1 MQTHD
6 FNRLQFDCHRH
17 QLQRHA
23 VSGGRSALT
32 MPVFLAVALSM
43 VLAGCTVGPNFVH
56 PIPLTTAHWSSPPAT
71 PRPIKN
77 PRESTTTEETANLRR
92 WWADFNDPML
102 SSLIERSMAS
112 NLDVRAAVLRIEEA
126 RAQRGVTAASFWP
139 SLSTN
144 ASYVDTRISTTTLTG
159 KLYNSVGTSAAG
171 VSIPNPSNQYQL
183 GADVSWEVDLFG
195 RVRRSVEVAD
205 ASIEA
210 SVEDQHAAL
219 VSLQGDVAQ
228 SYIELR
234 GAQLRKATTEQSIAT
249 TSELLELAQKRRAVG
264 LTSDI
269 DVVEATAQLTATR
282 AQWPVIDLAIT
293 QAINQLSRLLGQEPE
308 SLRAELNTAAPL
320 PPLPPTVPIGFP
332 AELAR
337 RRPDIRKAE
346 ANLHAATAEI
356 GVAVA
361 GLFPRLTFTGSGG
374 FQSETIAQLTKW
386 ASRFFSIGPTLE
398 LPVFDLGRW
407 KTIKVQDVRAKEA
420 AVAYAATVLTALHE
434 VENARAA
441 YGADQDRRAWLD
453 LTVAHNRD
461 AWLLARQRYDGGVAN
476 FIEVLDA
483 ERTLQQNQL
492 LLAES
497 RTTVCDDL
505 IRLYRALGG
514 GWESTNR

>member
-1 MQTHD
+1 MQTHN
-6 FNRLQFDCHRH
+6 FYRLQLNCPRNL
-17 QLQRHA
+17 LQRCA
-23 VSGGRSALT
+23 VSVVRNSREIQALFAV
-32 MPVFLAVALSM
+32 VFVIA
-43 VLAGCTVGPNFVH
+43 LAGCTVGPNFVR
-56 PIPLTTAHWSSPPAT
+56 PIPQTSAHWSPTAGK
-71 PRPIKN
+71 PRPIDN
-77 PRESTTTEETANLRR
+77 MRESTTSEETANLRR
-92 WWADFNDPML
+92 WWADFNDPTL

-144 ASYVDTRISTTTLTG
+144 ASYTRTRTSETTTTG
-159 KLYNSVGTSAAG
+159 ALFNSIGTGTGGS
-171 VSIPNPSNQYQL
+171 SIPNPTNQYQL

-205 ASIEA
+205 ATIDA

-228 SYIELR
+228 GYIELR
-234 GAQLRKATTEQSIAT
+234 GAQLRKATAEQSIAT

-282 AQWPVIDLAIT
+282 AQWSVIDLAIT

-361 GLFPRLTFTGSGG
+361 GLFPRLTFKGSGG
-374 FQSETIAQLTKW
+374 FQSETISQLTQW
-386 ASRFFSIGPTLE
+386 ASRFVSIGPTLE

-461 AWLLARQRYDGGVAN
+461 AWLLARQRYDGGVAS

-497 RTTVCDDL
+497 RTAVCDDL

>member
-1 MQTHD
+1 MQTRD
-6 FNRLQFDCHRH
+6 YYRLNLDCHRH
-17 QLQRHA
+17 PLQRRA
-23 VSGGRSALT
+23 VSGVRSALT
-32 MPVFLAVALSM
+32 MQALFVAVLAIA
-43 VLAGCTVGPNFVH
+43 LAGCTVGPNFVR
-56 PIPLTTAHWSSPPAT
+56 PIPLTSAHWSPPPAT
-71 PRPIKN
+71 PRPIDN
-77 PRESTTTEETANLRR
+77 LRESTITEETANLRR
-92 WWADFNDPML
+92 WWADFNDPTL

-126 RAQRGVTAASFWP
+126 RAQRGVTAASLWP

-144 ASYVDTRISTTTLTG
+144 ASYVRARTSETTATG
-159 KLYNSVGTSAAG
+159 SLFNSIGTATGGS
-171 VSIPNPSNQYQL
+171 SIPNTTNQYQL
-183 GADVSWEVDLFG
+183 GANVSWEVDLFG

-205 ASIEA
+205 ANIEA

-234 GAQLRKATTEQSIAT
+234 GAQLRKATAEQSIAT
-249 TSELLELAQKRRAVG
+249 TTELLELAQKRRAVG

-282 AQWPVIDLAIT
+282 AQWPAFDFAIT
-293 QAINQLSRLLGQEPE
+293 QAINQLSHLLGQEPE
-308 SLRAELNTAAPL
+308 GLRGELNSSAPI
-320 PPLPPTVPIGFP
+320 PPLPPTVPIGIP

-346 ANLHAATAEI
+346 ASLHAATAEI

-374 FQSETIAQLTKW
+374 FQSETVAQLTHW
-386 ASRFFSIGPTLE
+386 ASRFVSIGPTLE

-407 KTIKVQDVRAKEA
+407 KTIKVQDTRAKEA

-441 YGADQDRRAWLD
+441 YGADQDRCAWLD

-461 AWLLARQRYDGGVAN
+461 AWLLARQRYDGGVAS

-483 ERTLQQNQL
+483 ERTQQQNQL

-497 RTTVCDDL
+497 RTAVCDDL
-505 IRLYRALGG
+505 IRLYRSLGG